1 MATLRHALMRMFRD
15 PQKSSSSRQQP
26 MAPNERYT
34 IPMAEGIAEM
44 SRRASEES
52 LQVAPAAP
60 TAAPRKLPTWRT
72 RNK

>member
-1 MATLRHALMRMFRD
+1 MRMFRD
-15 PQKSSSSRQQP
+15 PQKSSASRQPP
-26 MAPNERYT
+26 MAPNDRYT

-52 LQVAPAAP
+52 LQVASPAP
-60 TAAPRKLPTWRT
+60 TAPPRKLPTWRT